1 MIRPPCLSF
10 PDLMEKARS
19 FLPENRA
26 ERGFLTFAMPVA
38 VICHFLGKEW
48 YLDNIAQDVS
58 HSRPAGFLRLDF
70 TPEFHR
76 RQTSRISDFAEM
88 LFNLQ
93 HVEGFNDR
101 IDQMRSASVEATY
114 AEFDLARFLYIHDIA
129 FKFVRPSGVKGKD
142 YDFEVEYSDGRKACV
157 DAKCRLEGSE
167 VRADT
172 IRNSLRMAR
181 SNNLPG
187 DMPGIVFVK
196 VPQMWFEQADVYRDI
211 RLVIERFLR
220 PENTQ
225 RIVSVVVYTTA
236 AMETAEQTMLHRHR
250 FNEFPGLEHRF
261 DLAKSWMLFKNF
273 KVPEGWR
280 EKHPKWVP
288 VFSERFT
295 MRDN

>member
-1 MIRPPCLSF
+1 MTRQPCLSF

-26 ERGFLTFAMPVA
+26 EPRFLTFAMPVA
-38 VICHFLGKEW
+38 VICHFLGKQW
-48 YLDNIAQDVS
+48 YLDNIAQDAS

-70 TPEFHR
+70 TPEFQS

-101 IDQMRSASVEATY
+101 IDQMRTASVEATY
-114 AEFDLARFLYIHDIA
+114 AQFDLARFLYIHDIA
-129 FKFVRPSGVKGKD
+129 FKFVRPLGVKGKD

-172 IRNSLRMAR
+172 IRNSLSKAR
-181 SNNLPG
+181 SDNLPG
-187 DMPGIVFVK
+187 DTPGIVFVK

-211 RLVIERFLR
+211 CLVIERFLR

-236 AMETAEQTMLHRHR
+236 AMETAEQKTLHRHR

-261 DLAKSWMLFKNF
+261 DLTKSWMLFKNF

-295 MRDN
+295 LRDN

>member
-1 MIRPPCLSF
+1 MTRPPCLSF

-38 VICHFLGKEW
+38 VICHFLGKQW
-48 YLDNIAQDVS
+48 YLDNIAQDAG

-70 TPEFHR
+70 TPEFQR
-76 RQTSRISDFAEM
+76 RQTSRINDFAEM

-114 AEFDLARFLYIHDIA
+114 AEFDLARFLYVHDIA

-167 VRADT
+167 VRANT
-172 IRNSLRMAR
+172 IRNSLSMAR

-187 DMPGIVFVK
+187 DRPGIVFVK

-225 RIVSVVVYTTA
+225 RIVSVVVYTTTV
-236 AMETAEQTMLHRHR
+236 METAEQKMLHRHR

-261 DLAKSWMLFKNF
+261 DLTKSWVLFKNF